1 MKQLLLTLILG
12 LLLAAPSL
20 AQRAKQDGPKIR
32 FQTVDIF
39 VDANNQPLAAYQLEM
54 VAESGDVKIVG
65 IEGGQHAAFRAAP
78 YYDTRAIQREQ
89 VVIAAFNTAAAD
101 QLPTGKTRVA
111 AIHVQITGDENPKYI
126 VRLKTAATVQGEKVS
141 AEATVEQRTAE

>member
-1 MKQLLLTLILG
+1 MKHLLASLILG

-20 AQRAKQDGPKIR
+20 AQRANSDGPKIR

-39 VDANNQPLAAYQLEM
+39 VNASDQPLAAYQLEV

-65 IEGGQHAAFRAAP
+65 IEGGQHAAFQDAP

-101 QLPTGKTRVA
+101 KLPTGKTRVA
-111 AIHVQITGDENPKYI
+111 VIHVQITGDENPEYI

-141 AEATVEQRTAE
+141 AVATVEQRKAE

>member
-1 MKQLLLTLILG
+1 MKQLLATLILG

-20 AQRAKQDGPKIR
+20 AQRAKQNGPAIR
-32 FQTVDIF
+32 FQTVDIY
-39 VDANNQPLAAYQLEM
+39 VNAKDQALAAYQLEM
-54 VAESGDVKIVG
+54 VAESGSVKIVG
-65 IEGGQHAAFRAAP
+65 IEGGQHPAFRAAP

-111 AIHVQITGDENPKYI
+111 AVHVQITGDENPEYI

-141 AEATVEQRTAE
+141 AVATVEPRKAE